1 MFRAEPQRHDLV
13 PESLHKLLYLS
24 PEPAARRPAGGE
36 MLSQGRL
43 KGQGLPNAFLGP
55 RLPNSS
61 FSARKLSEGV
71 GREHGTRVESRGHAG
86 LVSVA
91 PHRRAWLPGRA
102 GQQPPPARS
111 QTFPPNRHSNLDAG
125 NKTQQAN
132 KPEHSLGPP
141 AHARPACPLPAAS
154 ALRGTPSGGRP
165 LPGPPR
171 EGPRLFAMNM
181 TFILL
186 GCVQSQVRL
195 LQIEYRNIHFSFQ
208 KRALKC
214 QIKLNEI
221 IASGGT
227 QISCRWC
234 CPPANSPNLLAP
246 PQSRPTWARLGR
258 VHTHLLDERMAFA
271 SV

>member
-1 MFRAEPQRHDLV
+1 
-13 PESLHKLLYLS
+13 
-24 PEPAARRPAGGE
+24 

-91 PHRRAWLPGRA
+91 PHRRAWLPGRT

-132 KPEHSLGPP
+132 KPEHWLGPP
-141 AHARPACPLPAAS
+141 ARRLCSAGH
-154 ALRGTPSGGRP
+154 ALRRP
-165 LPGPPR
+165 PPPR
-171 EGPRLFAMNM
+171 PSLGGPTTFAMNV

-258 VHTHLLDERMAFA
+258 VQTHLLDERMAFA

>member
-1 MFRAEPQRHDLV
+1 MRFWVPGCQTVPSR
-13 PESLHKLLYLS
+13 PESFRKVLEESTGRGWKAGVTPASSLS
-24 PEPAARRPAGGE
+24 PRTEGHGSPDARA
-36 MLSQGRL
+36 SSH
-43 KGQGLPNAFLGP
+43 LPPGHKHSLPIAIRIWMQETKCNKPTSPSTGWAHPPTLGP
-55 RLPNSS
+55 
-61 FSARKLSEGV
+61 
-71 GREHGTRVESRGHAG
+71 
-86 LVSVA
+86 
-91 PHRRAWLPGRA
+91 
-102 GQQPPPARS
+102 
-111 QTFPPNRHSNLDAG
+111 
-125 NKTQQAN
+125 
-132 KPEHSLGPP
+132 
-141 AHARPACPLPAAS
+141 PAAS

-165 LPGPPR
+165 LPSPPR
-171 EGPRLFAMNM
+171 EGPRLFAMNV

-258 VHTHLLDERMAFA
+258 VQTHLLDERMAFA

>member
-1 MFRAEPQRHDLV
+1 MRFWVPGCQTVPSR
-13 PESLHKLLYLS
+13 PESFQKVLEESMGRGRKAGVTPASSLS
-24 PEPAARRPAGGE
+24 PRTEGHGSPDARA
-36 MLSQGRL
+36 SSH
-43 KGQGLPNAFLGP
+43 LPPGHKHS
-55 RLPNSS
+55 LPIAIRIWMQETKRNKPTSPS
-61 FSARKLSEGV
+61 
-71 GREHGTRVESRGHAG
+71 TRWAH
-86 LVSVA
+86 
-91 PHRRAWLPGRA
+91 
-102 GQQPPPARS
+102 PPA
-111 QTFPPNRHSNLDAG
+111 T
-125 NKTQQAN
+125 
-132 KPEHSLGPP
+132 
-141 AHARPACPLPAAS
+141 S
-154 ALRGTPSGGRP
+154 ALRGRP

-171 EGPRLFAMNM
+171 EGPRLFAMNV

-258 VHTHLLDERMAFA
+258 VHTHVLDERMAFA